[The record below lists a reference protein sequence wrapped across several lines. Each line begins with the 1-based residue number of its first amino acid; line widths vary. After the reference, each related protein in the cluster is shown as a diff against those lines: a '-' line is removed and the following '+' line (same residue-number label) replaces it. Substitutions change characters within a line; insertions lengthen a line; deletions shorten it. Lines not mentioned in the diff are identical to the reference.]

1 LGNDSEV
8 VKMNDTDID
17 YEEIEP
23 EDSGEICP
31 ECKSNKMIKYTQQ
44 NSPDDYDTIWECM
57 ACGTTQ
63 ST

>member
-1 LGNDSEV
+1 
-8 VKMNDTDID
+8 MNDTDID